1 MLIFYIKRIDNW
13 FGDEGATFLSD
24 ALKVNSSLKVL
35 NLSGLMMRIKCVPKT
50 AFFFCELVD
59 GIEFAENEIKTEGA
73 KALFESLKL
82 NSSLTE
88 LKLKCMGNG

>member
-1 MLIFYIKRIDNW
+1 M
-13 FGDEGATFLSD
+13 SD

-35 NLSGLMMRIKCVPKT
+35 NLSGLMMRIKCAPKT
-50 AFFFCELVD
+50 AFFCELVD

-82 NSSLTE
+82 NSSLTK

>member
-1 MLIFYIKRIDNW
+1 M
-13 FGDEGATFLSD
+13 SD

-50 AFFFCELVD
+50 AFFFFCELVD

-82 NSSLTE
+82 NSSLTK

>member
-1 MLIFYIKRIDNW
+1 MFQRLRF
-13 FGDEGATFLSD
+13 
-24 ALKVNSSLKVL
+24 
-35 NLSGLMMRIKCVPKT
+35 
-50 AFFFCELVD
+50 FFFCELVD

>member
-1 MLIFYIKRIDNW
+1 MFQRL
-13 FGDEGATFLSD
+13 
-24 ALKVNSSLKVL
+24 
-35 NLSGLMMRIKCVPKT
+35 C
-50 AFFFCELVD
+50 FCELVD